1 MVNWRMDWPPSSQSG
16 NDLTRASQSGTHTQL
31 AAAVRAPRARSRT
44 PQVESF
50 TRLRLL
56 RQPPGRLLFRCQP
69 LLSFSFEPPPREV
82 CARSAAECDLVRS
95 ALLPRLSCQARSPP
109 DNTQARPRTKH
120 THLSVCLFVTRT
132 SAKQRAMS
140 WPGWLAGCPAK
151 TIRTVGESG
160 RKGAGLAR
168 DIQAWPV
175 RRLTQ
180 TRKTHSQI
188 HVLVLGPVGNV
199 ALPRALTAVRNS
211 GNVRRCLKCRHL
223 HRLTYALAPMAHI
236 CIEVRNGA
244 RVRATRNKR
253 ALRLV
258 RCVHVSAPASVWACV
273 RVCGNP
279 SGSSCEKSSI

>member
-1 MVNWRMDWPPSSQSG
+1 M
-16 NDLTRASQSGTHTQL
+16 L
-31 AAAVRAPRARSRT
+31 AAGPPKSNRSLDYVCYVSR
-44 PQVESF
+44 
-50 TRLRLL
+50 
-56 RQPPGRLLFRCQP
+56 PGG
-69 LLSFSFEPPPREV
+69 SS
-82 CARSAAECDLVRS
+82 SAASHFYHFHSSRRRAKFAPARPQNVILCS
-95 ALLPRLSCQARSPP
+95 ALLLRLSCQARSPP